1 MVAARRRPVA
11 THAPVGAVPTALFLF
26 FYSECDGGSAAEVS
40 DLSEM
45 MAAMPPRPKAAFTYA
60 FLIRIFSY
68 CRNLDR
74 VRISGY
80 LPM

>member
-11 THAPVGAVPTALFLF
+11 THAPVGAVPTALFLPF

-45 MAAMPPRPKAAFTYA
+45 MAALPPRPKVSFYLCIYLFAS
-60 FLIRIFSY
+60 FLIAET
-68 CRNLDR
+68 
-74 VRISGY
+74 
-80 LPM
+80 

>member
-11 THAPVGAVPTALFLF
+11 THAPVGAVPTALFF

-45 MAAMPPRPKAAFTYA
+45 MAALPPRPKASFYLCIYLFAS
-60 FLIRIFSY
+60 FLIAELR
-68 CRNLDR
+68 
-74 VRISGY
+74 SG
-80 LPM
+80 

>member
-11 THAPVGAVPTALFLF
+11 THAPIGAIPTTLFLSF

-45 MAAMPPRPKAAFTYA
+45 MAALPPRQKASFYLCIYLFAS
-60 FLIRIFSY
+60 FLIAET
-68 CRNLDR
+68 
-74 VRISGY
+74 
-80 LPM
+80 